1 MFPANNTNLA
11 RKGAPVSGHRH
22 AVRPARRRGRLV
34 VAGCAAVLVVAALG
48 AVAWG
53 SGIGRGTRAVPS
65 RAASADNSPM
75 NSLQGSERD
84 VVPSA
89 CDTLSASVADK
100 LAPGADRSATVANQ
114 SDEHSECS
122 WGLYGADR
130 SRQLNVELRAI
141 GAAGGTSG
149 TGVATRTFNDEWHS
163 DRDGND
169 LADTAKVKDSR
180 GVTGVG
186 EQAYVV
192 YTVDGDDGVGEAI
205 ANARLANVLITVHYS
220 GGDERDAK
228 GVPLSSGAATD
239 GALLAARD
247 VVSKLES
254 HS

>member
-1 MFPANNTNLA
+1 M
-11 RKGAPVSGHRH
+11 SGHRH
-22 AVRPARRRGRLV
+22 AAQPPSRRGCFV
-34 VAGCAAVLVVAALG
+34 AAGCVAVLVVAALG
-48 AVAWG
+48 AVAWR
-53 SGIGRGTRAVPS
+53 SGIGRDGSQAVPS
-65 RAASADNSPM
+65 RAASAENSPM
-75 NSLQGSERD
+75 SSLQGSERD

-89 CDTLSASVADK
+89 CDTLSTSVANR

-114 SDEHSECS
+114 SDEHSECA
-122 WGLYGADR
+122 WGLYGSAR

-141 GAAGGTSG
+141 GPSGGTSG
-149 TGVATRTFNDEWHS
+149 TGAATRTFNDEWHS

-169 LADTAKVKDSR
+169 LADSAKVKDSR

-192 YTVDGDDGVGEAI
+192 YTVDGGAGVGEAI

-220 GGDERDAK
+220 GGDQRDTK

-239 GALLAARD
+239 GALQAARD

>member
-1 MFPANNTNLA
+1 
-11 RKGAPVSGHRH
+11 VSGHRH
-22 AVRPARRRGRLV
+22 AAQPTRRRGRFV
-34 VAGCAAVLVVAALG
+34 AAGCVAVLVVAALG
-48 AVAWG
+48 AAAWK
-53 SGIGRGTRAVPS
+53 SGIGRGAAQAVPS
-65 RAASADNSPM
+65 RAASAENSPM
-75 NSLQGSERD
+75 SGLQGSERD
-84 VVPSA
+84 IVPSA

-122 WGLYGADR
+122 WGLYGSTR

-141 GAAGGTSG
+141 GADGGTSG
-149 TGVATRTFNDEWHS
+149 TGVATRTFDDEWHN

-169 LADTAKVKDSR
+169 LADSAKVKDSR

-220 GGDERDAK
+220 GGDERDTK
-228 GVPLSSGAATD
+228 GVPLSSSAATD

>member
-1 MFPANNTNLA
+1 MS
-11 RKGAPVSGHRH
+11 VHRH
-22 AVRPARRRGRLV
+22 AARPARRRGRFV
-34 VAGCAAVLVVAALG
+34 AAGCAAAVLVVALG
-48 AVAWG
+48 AIAWG
-53 SGIGRGTRAVPS
+53 SGIGRDRASAVPS
-65 RAASADNSPM
+65 RAASAENSPM
-75 NSLQGSERD
+75 STLQGSERE

-89 CDTLSASVADK
+89 CDTLGKSVADK

-114 SDEHSECS
+114 SDQHSECS
-122 WGLYGADR
+122 WGLYGASR

-141 GAAGGTSG
+141 GAGDGTSG
-149 TGVATRTFNDEWHS
+149 TGVATKTFEDEWRS
-163 DRDGND
+163 DRAGND
-169 LADTAKVKDSR
+169 LADSAKVRDSR

-192 YTVDGDDGVGEAI
+192 YTVDSGARVGEAI

-220 GGDERDAK
+220 GGDHRDTK
-228 GVPLSSGAATD
+228 GTPLSSGAATD